1 MRSEFL
7 FKLLDGVR
15 PLDGL
20 SRLVVI
26 GHVVAQS
33 GF

>member
-7 FKLLDGVR
+7 FQLLDGVR

-26 GHVVAQS
+26 GNVVAQR